1 MTGQGALTVDDL
13 VRALALPDR
22 CRVDQRVPKKMLAEH
37 GAPTAADR
45 RLLTDGIEELQW
57 VAALKPGNVAVPAY
71 RDQGREYLEVAV
83 LVVRARATHGKPS
96 KELRLTELVHR
107 AVPYPLMLIQV
118 LATSGATSN
127 ASTRPLA
134 LSVVHK
140 RAAQNEA
147 GKVVLDGD
155 VVRIEL
161 TDADGTSTAPAMPL
175 LDALAL
181 NRQPHQDLMALY
193 QGWMD
198 CLTAAE
204 AARITGRFRLA
215 DDANQAAAR
224 RDALRTYQRLE
235 QEAAR
240 LRNQADKERQMAK
253 KVGLNL
259 ALQRLQVDLNAARAQ
274 L

>member
-240 LRNQADKERQMAK
+240 LRNQVDKERQMAK